1 MDFEKDKFGLFNLAT
16 AIRAPTTPFHSR
28 GSKFNLSRGEHDVCK
43 VMTFLSVLALPPF
56 FIELAAADAT
66 RAAAAAFYYPFSVL
80 SYPPVSS
87 PAEKWWGGVCYFF
100 S

>member
-66 RAAAAAFYYPFSVL
+66 RAAAAAFSSALLLSSSTLFSIA
-80 SYPPVSS
+80 SKVSS
-87 PAEKWWGGVCYFF
+87 L
-100 S
+100 